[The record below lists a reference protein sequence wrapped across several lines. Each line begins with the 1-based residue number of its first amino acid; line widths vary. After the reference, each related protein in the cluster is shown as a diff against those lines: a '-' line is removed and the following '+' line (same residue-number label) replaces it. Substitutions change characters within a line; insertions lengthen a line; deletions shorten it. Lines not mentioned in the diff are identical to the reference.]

1 MIRAF
6 FGVGLE
12 ERDRTRITDWRDQAC
27 SCEGKPVP
35 PANLHITLAFIGDI
49 KRTALEHIADAAES
63 YFAMNVIGG
72 GTLVLDTV
80 GYWSKPGIFWIGP
93 SQWPQTLN
101 RLSQKLGH
109 LSCAAGG
116 KRNNRPFQPHVTL
129 HRRCRNPP
137 AAPLYEPNVSLS
149 YAHCTLFESHQ
160 GKKGVSY
167 HALERWPLQPQ

>member
-6 FGVGLE
+6 FGIGLE
-12 ERDRTRITDWRDQAC
+12 GRDSSRITDWRDQTC
-27 SCEGKPVP
+27 TCEGKPVP

-49 KRTALEHIADAAES
+49 KRTALEQIADGAER
-63 YFAMNVIGG
+63 YFAMNAIGG
-72 GTLVLDTV
+72 GTLVLDTA

-129 HRRCRNPP
+129 NRRCRNPP

-149 YAHCTLFESHQ
+149 YANCTLFESHQ